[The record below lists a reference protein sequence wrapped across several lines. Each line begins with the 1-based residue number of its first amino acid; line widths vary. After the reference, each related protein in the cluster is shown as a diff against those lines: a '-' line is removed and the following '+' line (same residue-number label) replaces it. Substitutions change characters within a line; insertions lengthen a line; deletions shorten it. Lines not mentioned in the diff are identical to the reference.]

1 MAELLKVTHIP
12 QTQEDIQVGDVFRSG
27 WGATMS
33 LNTFWKVVART
44 PKTVTLRTLRKVVV
58 SGDGMSGKE
67 MPVDEF
73 VDYSNVYDNTRFVDK
88 DGKVYIQVT
97 RHLGKQGKMS
107 IKVESFMFAYPWDGD
122 AKSFDYWD

>member
-44 PKTVTLRTLRKVVV
+44 PKTVTLRTLNKVSV
-58 SGDGMSGKE
+58 SGDGMTGEE

-73 VDYSNVYDNTRFVDK
+73 EDYKMCYDQTRFVDK
-88 DGKVYIQVT
+88 DGKVYSQVT
-97 RHLGKQGKMS
+97 RHLNKQGKMS
-107 IKVESFMFAYPWDGD
+107 IKVEDYMYAYPWDGKP
-122 AKSFDYWD
+122 KSYDHWD